1 MPPPRLPRHLRP
13 CHPSGTAYQI
23 RCAHRTTPAPFSTG
37 GDESPQ
43 TTTAESRDT
52 RKESWLNGG
61 LIRLVPWTR
70 NTPSTKSQP
79 PSPPRSQSQAQNPP
93 TSELNEEG
101 KGTSEEQTSDTG
113 AVLIGKTTESLALRQ
128 RRVLRLHPGTRSQD
142 KEIEKADSPNQDFES
157 VRNVEHTVERPLGQ
171 PAVVRKI
178 LALPIS
184 PEKREHDQKH
194 QVPIRKVQRTQ
205 NPTTSN
211 EKEIAT
217 TLRDDDT
224 TDIRQQLQG
233 LFEQVKAL
241 QAALETKIA
250 LERLPSSSPREQD
263 IPTEAPAIPQNDGKP
278 STLMQSLLGHASTS
292 GDPVSFRRP
301 DTSFSKTLSRSLEY
315 SQKALRKSVYTLG
328 SVATEL
334 ETTRSLAV
342 APVTRHARDCIRVL
356 AEDAAIEGDF
366 ELKQALRASY
376 RNWELLHAEQKHSAR
391 VSGRPDLL
399 LKLQVSDIKAT
410 SSKIG
415 SNVKELKKE
424 LARISP
430 TTPRAPKPV
439 LPSVEEYHRQARD
452 HAENVKKFP
461 RGTEL
466 KSSEKKID
474 SERLTRRIH
483 TQSHLMRSSHELSI
497 NTEEGDG
504 KSTTIEESKRI
515 ETETPPLL
523 RQKPEV
529 SPSTTANLSP
539 KPTPGTTEMSKQ
551 SLLEELFPEASTTL
565 QPRQP
570 EQSDRYPKLNLP
582 DSTPIIRREIY
593 DPTPSLK
600 EQVVNSLRKQ
610 GEQIT
615 VLQLTN
621 CSTELTEADFR
632 RIIPKSK
639 HIEGWHR
646 DGDLYKIV
654 PGRDPLSLERLPFY
668 YLLFKNAEAALAYQK
683 NASRLHKLSTL
694 HQPASIFSAIPPP
707 RGFLEEGEDITAAI
721 SSYNLL
727 PAHHP
732 MSLNVL
738 MQPYNP
744 ALRALVERGGYQPI
758 APLVDEKGTP
768 IWRVLMHIEGYEPS
782 TSDLFKIFSR
792 DAYKHGMTLPL
803 RNESQTSIHRL
814 REVINLKTS
823 SKAVSSNRPR
833 AYGTFDQPANVELET
848 MYDDPAIQSM
858 LSGANEDNPSQT
870 SQLVMNRVYNR
881 WVLDFEDED
890 TARRWS
896 VRWHRRVLPEL
907 SHTRG
912 AWKDSEEARICNT
925 ELLW

>member
-23 RCAHRTTPAPFSTG
+23 RCAHRTTPAPSSTV

-43 TTTAESRDT
+43 TTTADSHTTE
-52 RKESWLNGG
+52 KESWLNGG

-70 NTPSTKSQP
+70 TTPSTKSQP
-79 PSPPRSQSQAQNPP
+79 PSPPQSQSQSQAQNRP

-101 KGTSEEQTSDTG
+101 KGISEAQTYDTG
-113 AVLIGKTTESLALRQ
+113 AVVIRKTTESLAQRQ
-128 RRVLRLHPGTRSQD
+128 RRVLHSHSGTRPQD
-142 KEIEKADSPNQDFES
+142 KHTGKADSRDQDFKS
-157 VRNVEHTVERPLGQ
+157 ARKAEHTVERRLGQ
-171 PAVVRKI
+171 PAVVRKV
-178 LALPIS
+178 LALPVS
-184 PEKREHDQKH
+184 PETRERGRKH
-194 QVPIRKVQRTQ
+194 QDPIRKDQSRQ
-205 NPTTSN
+205 NPTTCN
-211 EKEIAT
+211 EKEVAT

-224 TDIRQQLQG
+224 TVIRQQLQG

-250 LERLPSSSPREQD
+250 LGQLPSSSPTEQD
-263 IPTEAPAIPQNDGKP
+263 IPTAAPVIPRNDAYP
-278 STLMQSLLGHASTS
+278 STPIQSLLGHASMS
-292 GDPVSFRRP
+292 GDPVSFRHS
-301 DTSFSKTLSRSLEY
+301 DTSYPKTLSRTLEY

-334 ETTRSLAV
+334 ETARSLAV

-356 AEDAAIEGDF
+356 DEDAAIEGDF

-391 VSGRPDLL
+391 VNGRPDLL
-399 LKLQVSDIKAT
+399 LKLHVSDIRAT

-415 SNVKELKKE
+415 SSVKELKKD

-439 LPSVEEYHRQARD
+439 LPSVEEYRRQARE

-461 RGTEL
+461 RGSEL

-483 TQSHLMRSSHELSI
+483 TQSRLMKSSDGLSAT
-497 NTEEGDG
+497 TEDGDG
-504 KSTTIEESKRI
+504 KSTT
-515 ETETPPLL
+515 TEQSMRTSPLL
-523 RQKPEV
+523 QQKPEV

-539 KPTPGTTEMSKQ
+539 KPTRGTAEMSEQ

-582 DSTPIIRREIY
+582 DSTPIVRREVY

-683 NASRLHKLSTL
+683 NASRLHKLSAL

-744 ALRALVERGGYQPI
+744 VLRTLVERGGYQPI
-758 APLVDEKGTP
+758 APSVDEKGNP
-768 IWRVLMHIEGYEPS
+768 VWRVLMHIEGYEPS

-814 REVINLKTS
+814 RDVINLKTS

-833 AYGTFDQPANVELET
+833 AYGTFEQPANPDLET
-848 MYDDPAIQSM
+848 TYDDPAIQSM
-858 LSGANEDNPSQT
+858 LSGANEDSPSQT
-870 SQLVMNRVYNR
+870 NQLVMNRVYNR